1 MNEIEKCHQWGVK
14 VGVLHALWGTS
25 LTPAPFGETGLRRF
39 ERLTEYAEKKQV
51 ILALENSV
59 WDQYFC
65 YLLDNIK
72 SDYFR
77 FCFDSGHYHY
87 DGLDMDILAKYGDRL
102 AATHLHDNDGER
114 DIHMMALDGT
124 IDWEAT
130 AKSLAKCPSALE
142 SLVSETSGSTGRKM
156 GGKSAAEI
164 EEIFKNTKSYRDGVL
179 DISDNLLLAY
189 RNMSYEE
196 KFDRLYK
203 NMRTIADMVE
213 AAAKAE
219 TL

>member
-1 MNEIEKCHQWGVK
+1 MNHTLSSLMQNDGFACACGKRHFGQLSDCIIGEG
-14 VGVLHALWGTS
+14 AL
-25 LTPAPFGETGLRRF
+25 LR
-39 ERLTEYAEKKQV
+39 LP
-51 ILALENSV
+51 
-59 WDQYFC
+59 
-65 YLLDNIK
+65 
-72 SDYFR
+72 
-77 FCFDSGHYHY
+77 
-87 DGLDMDILAKYGDRL
+87 DILGKYGDRL
-102 AATHLHDNDGER
+102 AATHLNDNDGER
-114 DIHMMALDGT
+114 DIHLMALDGT

-130 AKSLAKCPSALE
+130 AKSLAKCPYALE

-189 RNMSYEE
+189 QKMNYEE

-213 AAAKAE
+213 AAAKAGSSNA
-219 TL
+219 